1 MPSIVPGEPCR
12 ARTRKPWSCFFI
24 RYKYRPFW
32 PRIASATNETVSC
45 TASCTQNMSELSF
58 DVSIRQSPWHVNMNA
73 LLLQLPFYQ
82 SITLHNGANNFYRE
96 SSTFNGGLHFWP
108 TFWHLLEL
116 TATLIRYQTP
126 SFLLSH
132 TLPTYYDQISTPV
145 YQTWLWSW
153 VNKLQFWYP
162 IMLMKLYKMY
172 EFVIVYVFILYSMYV
187 YVCICMHMDVYVY
200 YNGAYSY

>member
-24 RYKYRPFW
+24 CYKYRPFR

-45 TASCTQNMSELSF
+45 TASCTHNMSELSF
-58 DVSIRQSPWHVNMNA
+58 DISIPQSPWHVNMT

-82 SITLHNGANNFYRE
+82 SITVHNGANNFLSRIFDLQWRSAFLANFLT
-96 SSTFNGGLHFWP
+96 SSGAHCDAHTVPDTFLPFV
-108 TFWHLLEL
+108 T
-116 TATLIRYQTP
+116 
-126 SFLLSH
+126 H
-132 TLPTYYDQISTPV
+132 TTNILWSDIAPV

-162 IMLMKLYKMY
+162 IMSYHVD
-172 EFVIVYVFILYSMYV
+172 EVVQNVWICN
-187 YVCICMHMDVYVY
+187 CICIYTV
-200 YNGAYSY
+200 